1 MLHTPWRQAA
11 GFTSQIPR
19 SLGKS
24 WKSYVNPKLLKQELN
39 FRGVS
44 PAAVPTGMLLEVLGS
59 PWPFWRCSWRARG
72 PPGPS
77 GDANPAVPQQPLC
90 RSGAAPRGAGRRG
103 PCSSGSA
110 PQITQRQRLLAPLLP
125 EITPSI
131 TLRRAGLSHDGSI
144 HLLGSAP
151 RSPAPS
157 SSLQRETEALGMD
170 T

>member
-11 GFTSQIPR
+11 AFTSQIPR

-24 WKSYVNPKLLKQELN
+24 WKSYVNPKLPKQELN

-44 PAAVPTGMLLEVLGS
+44 PAAGPTGMLLEGSGS
-59 PWPFWRCSWRARG
+59 PWPFWSCSWRSQS

-77 GDANPAVPQQPLC
+77 GDANPTVPQAAFVQELC
-90 RSGAAPRGAGRRG
+90 STKECWQARSLLPK
-103 PCSSGSA
+103 
-110 PQITQRQRLLAPLLP
+110 ITCQHLLAPLLP
-125 EITPSI
+125 EITPPI

-157 SSLQRETEALGMD
+157 SSLQREIEALGMD